1 MDPFLNQLNQ
11 VTKDITLQKEK
22 NLSLNIAPIFI
33 IGVPRSGT
41 TLLTQLLISSFELGY
56 IDNISAK
63 FWNNPQVGVTLSND
77 ITPFYERIIAEYS
90 SSFGF
95 TKGPFGPHEFG
106 YFWKRW
112 FNYGDTHE
120 LDPEQLLSINQ
131 TEIKNTIDLLLN
143 HFQIP
148 FLFKNAVAITLQ
160 IEFIAK
166 IFPEALFILSSR
178 EPIYNAQSLLQC
190 RYKYSGSKNKWFS
203 AKPKEYTTLK
213 NLSIYDQVAGQVFY
227 CEKKIHQVYK
237 HNETRF
243 INISYTKL
251 CAQPQKI
258 IETVAD
264 KFSNLE
270 IHVRRKSNKIKNFIN
285 HNKIDL
291 PISQFNEL
299 ENSIHKFYG
308 DEK

>member
-1 MDPFLNQLNQ
+1 M
-11 VTKDITLQKEK
+11 
-22 NLSLNIAPIFI
+22 A
-33 IGVPRSGT
+33 
-41 TLLTQLLISSFELGY
+41 
-56 IDNISAK
+56 
-63 FWNNPQVGVTLSND
+63 LSNN
-77 ITPFYERIIAEYS
+77 ITPFYERILTEYS

-120 LDPEQLLSINQ
+120 LNSEQFLSINQ
-131 TEIKNTIDLLLN
+131 TEIKKTINLLSG

-160 IEFIAK
+160 IDFIAK
-166 IFPEALFILSSR
+166 IFPQALFILSSR

-190 RYKYSGSKNKWFS
+190 RDQYSGSKNKWFS

-213 NLSIYDQVAGQVFY
+213 KLSIYDQVAGQVFY

-237 HNETRF
+237 QNEARF
-243 INISYTKL
+243 INIVYSNL
-251 CAQPQKI
+251 CDQPQKI
-258 IETVAD
+258 IETIAN
-264 KFSNLE
+264 KFSNLG
-270 IHVRRKSNKIKNFIN
+270 IHVRRKPNKINNFIN
-285 HNKIDL
+285 QNKITL

-308 DEK
+308 DGK